1 MIDLNQLKN
10 TEVSSPSDGEVLRY
24 RGGKLRNEELCELW
38 EDTEV
43 TDRLSDTYP
52 IRQDYVNN
60 NGTWSSSTSYK
71 HWVVPVDKIRKVM
84 ITANEHGAYFS
95 FFKSYEAGNTPVT
108 EYASGYSNR
117 VNIPSDGTLS
127 IVVPADAKWL
137 YIYSG
142 ISDYYKPI
150 SVLFTGTGITE
161 HRGTSSQFV
170 KGDGTLDN
178 NTYLTQETN
187 PDWNATSGAAKI
199 LNKPTNVSDFTNDV
213 GYLTQHQTVRMVNG
227 ETLTGDGGDIN
238 LYDGFYFP
246 NAVQDN
252 DGNWYGAVVIGDQVW
267 LAENLRTTHYNDG
280 TAITKAGDSDFS
292 NSVPYY
298 YYKNAT
304 QLLRYGVLYNWA
316 AIMNGASPSDAVPSG
331 VSGIAPPGFHIPS
344 STEISN
350 FLTYVSGQIRYR
362 YANNPNKIGKALAS
376 TRYWGSN
383 STAGNVGNDRNSN
396 NATGFGFMP
405 GGRRTEAD
413 GTQYVGHYGYMWTAS
428 ELSETAA
435 GCYRIIYEG
444 DGCRAVAQN
453 KKTYASVRCVSD
465 LTPLQFRDW
474 YITTHGSMQH
484 HIQPEVNNAT
494 LTIKENGTTIGTFTA
509 NAEEDKSIDIVVPMT
524 ASDVDALPASTKY
537 AASLSLSVNTT
548 NFEVT
553 AQLKDQN
560 GDSIGSAAIIDLP
573 LESVVVDGFYN
584 AQTKKVALILQN
596 NSIVEFSVADLVSGL
611 QSEITEQ
618 NPLSADLVTDG
629 NVNKVFTLTLKNKLD
644 GIEAGAQVNVQ
655 PDWNATTGPSAILH
669 KPTIPADKVFR
680 CQFLYVSGEGL
691 MLDNVTPN
699 DILNAHIAGKIVI
712 CEMVTDLYSTST
724 INVVMMLSDTENGP
738 AFTGVRDCNGQTIC
752 FKMRYDTDER
762 EWVVSTVNIGQS
774 PVQADWNATSG
785 LSQILNKP
793 KHRTINGEILTG
805 DGCDINIHDGLY
817 FPDAAQDYEGNTY
830 GAVVIGN
837 QVWLSE
843 NLRTRFFPNGY
854 WIYPGGNNESETI
867 PYYYNNDNS
876 NIPLKERGYL
886 YNLAAVLH
894 DASTSETTPSG
905 VQGIAPDGWHIPSAA
920 ECEQLLDYVKDQK
933 RFSEFSENG
942 SLQYAKSLAARKRW
956 TSTNLPGTIGYNQE
970 DNNATGFSLVPSGT
984 RQGGQIAREGTIGF
998 FATCSIYND
1007 TGNWLVYGAN
1017 NADEQLGWFGSY
1029 KTDAFAVRCVSDLN
1043 PVQFLSWYIEKYGT
1057 IQHKVESMR
1066 IYRGV
1071 WGLRSN
1077 NRIEAE
1083 LDVDDLNNVDLKS
1096 RYGVLLILSVTTDIP
1111 ANGRLTIKGSDVVAE
1126 SEIYYRGSRLTSG
1139 LIQRGDTCIVMYRY
1153 MGGTNLSFLLSND
1166 RWGQML
1172 SALQDTAVTIHSGS
1186 GIPDDDIGSDGDIY
1200 IMTTT

>member
-1 MIDLNQLKN
+1 MIDLKQLK
-10 TEVSSPSDGEVLRY
+10 EVDIDSPSEGEFMRYKDGRW
-24 RGGKLRNEELCELW
+24 RN
-38 EDTEV
+38 
-43 TDRLSDTYP
+43 DRL
-52 IRQDYVNN
+52 
-60 NGTWSSSTSYK
+60 
-71 HWVVPVDKIRKVM
+71 
-84 ITANEHGAYFS
+84 
-95 FFKSYEAGNTPVT
+95 
-108 EYASGYSNR
+108 
-117 VNIPSDGTLS
+117 
-127 IVVPADAKWL
+127 
-137 YIYSG
+137 
-142 ISDYYKPI
+142 
-150 SVLFTGTGITE
+150 
-161 HRGTSSQFV
+161 
-170 KGDGTLDN
+170 
-178 NTYLTQETN
+178 
-187 PDWNATSGAAKI
+187 
-199 LNKPTNVSDFTNDV
+199 
-213 GYLTQHQTVRMVNG
+213 TVRTVNG
-227 ETLTGDGGDIN
+227 ETMTGDDGGIN
-238 LYDGFYFP
+238 LHDGFVFP
-246 NAVQDN
+246 NAVQDVC
-252 DGNWYGAVVIGDQVW
+252 GNWYDAVVVGDQVW
-267 LAENLRTTHYNDG
+267 MTENLRTTKYPDG
-280 TAITKAGDSDFS
+280 TDIPYGNDFTTEAGK
-292 NSVPYY
+292 YY
-298 YYKNAT
+298 YYSSPASYRTK
-304 QLLRYGVLYNWA
+304 YGLLYNWTA
-316 AIMNGASPSDAVPSG
+316 LMNGSPESDSNPSG
-331 VSGIAPPGFHIPS
+331 VQGIAPSGWHVPS
-344 STEISN
+344 LAEWQQ
-350 FLTYVSGQIRYR
+350 LDDYVKRQKRHNLGTDSAPMI
-362 YANNPNKIGKALAS
+362 KKALAS
-376 TRYWGSN
+376 RQYWYAVAETGNYIGTDTNKNNSTGLNLKAGGAFYEGSGAAQRPSFCAHYWSSTQSDEDKAYFFAMSYTGASYNPVVNSVGSKTRYL
-383 STAGNVGNDRNSN
+383 A
-396 NATGFGFMP
+396 
-405 GGRRTEAD
+405 
-413 GTQYVGHYGYMWTAS
+413 
-428 ELSETAA
+428 
-435 GCYRIIYEG
+435 
-444 DGCRAVAQN
+444 
-453 KKTYASVRCVSD
+453 VRCVSN
-465 LTPLQFRDW
+465 LNPVQFRAW
-474 YITTHGSMQH
+474 YVDEYGSMQNH
-484 HIQPEVNNAT
+484 RPDEH
-494 LTIKENGTTIGTFTA
+494 
-509 NAEEDKSIDIVVPMT
+509 
-524 ASDVDALPASTKY
+524 
-537 AASLSLSVNTT
+537 
-548 NFEVT
+548 
-553 AQLKDQN
+553 
-560 GDSIGSAAIIDLP
+560 
-573 LESVVVDGFYN
+573 
-584 AQTKKVALILQN
+584 
-596 NSIVEFSVADLVSGL
+596 
-611 QSEITEQ
+611 
-618 NPLSADLVTDG
+618 PLSADLVTDG
-629 NVNKVFTLTLKNKLD
+629 SQNKVFTLALKDKLD
-644 GIEAGAQVNVQ
+644 SIEEGAQKNVQADWNQDDPDADDFIKGKPQPAVPSGTCDSTSTSTAYVANNVQGITALKDGVAVYLYNGVVTSAGASADVAYGESVPSGKGFTLNINGLGAKPVTISRYASTIATSEWTKGYRYLFIYNSGRVSGGAWEMYGVDKDTDTLPIVYCTTAGGTRGKVGKCTNGLLRTNSYYYVFMTTSNTYSSNYITLNVNNKGAKRIYINGETSGVSNY
-655 PDWNATTGPSAILH
+655 DLPSGMYFVWYDGINFHFRTDGKLPLKGGAFGGSFNDLTE

-691 MLDNVTPN
+691 MSDNVTPN

-712 CEMVTDLYSTST
+712 CDMVTDLYSTST
-724 INVVMMLSDTENGP
+724 IDVVMMLSDTENGP

-1071 WGLRSN
+1071 WGLQSN

-1111 ANGRLTIKGSDVVAE
+1111 ANGHLTIKGSDVVVE

-1200 IMTTT
+1200 IQIQS